1 MPFDQNRVRLSVQ
14 EGGNDYI
21 NASLITLDLGAD
33 LSIGSKKY
41 IATQGPTRTTVN
53 HFWQMLYSLLHN
65 DYKSDSAVIVMLT
78 PVHESGREACAP
90 YWPSEVGSKLE
101 IPSDEDFP
109 QALEVSCISSQ
120 MVAPPVGTTDEQ
132 YPHTQ
137 CDLKLTCPEKGI
149 TKTIHH
155 IYVDTWVDFD
165 RPKASGDIFS
175 LVRLCNS
182 LQASTSS
189 RSKQIQAI
197 DAMLESPPTKDMPMI
212 VHCSAGVGRTGT
224 YMALDYMLTRSK
236 LLNAD
241 TPPSVY
247 STISD
252 PIYEL
257 VKSMRE
263 QRMGMVQRFSQYKYI
278 YENVRTS
285 VPSKE

>member
-1 MPFDQNRVRLSVQ
+1 MRLSVQ

-21 NASLITLDLGAD
+21 NASLITLDLGSD
-33 LSIGSKKY
+33 LSIGSKEY
-41 IATQGPTRTTVN
+41 IATQGPTRTTIN
-53 HFWQMLYSLLHN
+53 HFWQMLYSLLHE
-65 DYKSDSAVIVMLT
+65 DYKTESAVIVMLT

-90 YWPSEVGSKLE
+90 YWPSEVGSTLE

-109 QALEVSCISSQ
+109 QTLEVSCMSSET
-120 MVAPPVGTTDEQ
+120 VAPLVGPTDGQ

-137 CDLKLTCPEKGI
+137 CDLKLTCPEEGI

-175 LVRLCNS
+175 LVRLCNA
-182 LQASTSS
+182 LQASTPSS
-189 RSKQIQAI
+189 SKESQAA
-197 DAMLESPPTKDMPMI
+197 DSTLESTSGKDMPMI

-236 LLNAD
+236 LLIPD
-241 TPPSVY
+241 SSPSVY
-247 STISD
+247 SSITD

-263 QRMGMVQRFSQYKYI
+263 QRMGMVQRFSQYNYI

-285 VPSKE
+285 IPPQE